1 MPIDENRESAR
12 LPTIIG
18 LILSTKGRATRWTGI
33 STGTHE
39 VICRFGTILKRLPS
53 TAQPATS

>member
-12 LPTIIG
+12 ALTIIG
-18 LILSTKGRATRWTGI
+18 LILSAKTHPTLCTSIG
-33 STGTHE
+33 TGTHE
-39 VICRFGTILKRLPS
+39 VICPLGTILIESLS